1 MAIGYFIHKGDKTD
15 CGGEVIEGE
24 EKFTLNGVAR
34 ARVGDRVTCGKDGK
48 DYVIEGGVAGFKLN
62 NRISAGSLD
71 SFSSCPCRARLLPL
85 HTSFKYEKATSQ
97 TSAQSAAQ
105 PDNYQASAT
114 RRYDSTLGSH
124 YGPAQ
129 PAPVPP
135 EAACD
140 QCLQFINHQHL
151 PIGHADYVLLQD
163 DQCIAYGKLDEHGH
177 SRTYSSVNPT
187 ELQLAINAQLP
198 ILE

>member
-1 MAIGYFIHKGDKTD
+1 MAIGYFIHKGDRTD
-15 CGGEVIEGE
+15 CGGEVLEGE
-24 EKFTLNGVAR
+24 ERFTLNGVAR
-34 ARVGDRVTCGKDGK
+34 ARVGDRVSCGKDGK
-48 DYVIEGGVAGFKLN
+48 DYVIEGGVTGFKLN
-62 NRISAGSLD
+62 DRISAGSFH

-85 HTSFKYEKATSQ
+85 HTSFKYEKAISPA
-97 TSAQSAAQ
+97 SAQSATQ
-105 PDNYQASAT
+105 PGNHQPTA
-114 RRYDSTLGSH
+114 RRFGSR

-140 QCLQFINHQHL
+140 QCLQFMSHQHR
-151 PIGHADYVLLQD
+151 PIGNADYVLLQD
-163 DQCIAYGKLDEHGH
+163 DQCIAVGKLDEHGH

>member
-1 MAIGYFIHKGDKTD
+1 MAIGYFIHKGDRTA
-15 CGGEVIEGE
+15 CGGEVMEGE
-24 EKFTLNGVAR
+24 EKFTLNGIPR
-34 ARVGDRVTCGKDGK
+34 ARVGDRVTCGVDGK
-48 DYVIEGGVAGFKLN
+48 AYVIEGGVKGFNIRDRL
-62 NRISAGSLD
+62 SAGSLD
-71 SFSSCPCRARLLPL
+71 SFSTCPCRASLLPL

-97 TSAQSAAQ
+97 ATAQSAAQ
-105 PDNYQASAT
+105 PDNHQASAT
-114 RRYDSTLGSH
+114 RGYGSTSGSH
-124 YGPAQ
+124 YGPAE
-129 PAPVPP
+129 PAPAPP

-151 PIGHADYVLLQD
+151 PIGLADYVLLQD